1 MGSRVSLRSNDETLP
16 ENLFSVSVDRIQ
28 GGDHMSVSLAP
39 QDPWI
44 QNAACERTFR
54 TLRTLVCAL
63 MSSGDDIRLHD
74 SDIEQ
79 QLFSQFMWMYSHDDL
94 GEKQRKIENIYSKEQ
109 TGIRHTDTKNKSHT
123 SLVLIFKY
131 VLSLESP
138 FCGRYN
144 AFSESG
150 YCIVFSLFFIENH
163 SRKTRERGSC
173 FQYSLL
179 KS

>member
-1 MGSRVSLRSNDETLP
+1 MIFAFMTRTQSSSCSLNSCECTHMMILARNRERLRISTQRSKQGLDTRTQKTNLTLL
-16 ENLFSVSVDRIQ
+16 LF
-28 GGDHMSVSLAP
+28 
-39 QDPWI
+39 
-44 QNAACERTFR
+44 F
-54 TLRTLVCAL
+54 
-63 MSSGDDIRLHD
+63 
-74 SDIEQ
+74 
-79 QLFSQFMWMYSHDDL
+79 F
-94 GEKQRKIENIYSKEQ
+94 
-109 TGIRHTDTKNKSHT
+109 
-123 SLVLIFKY
+123 LIFKY

-179 KS
+179 KSQSFKLSFHCNLASQPLSLLLHRKQ